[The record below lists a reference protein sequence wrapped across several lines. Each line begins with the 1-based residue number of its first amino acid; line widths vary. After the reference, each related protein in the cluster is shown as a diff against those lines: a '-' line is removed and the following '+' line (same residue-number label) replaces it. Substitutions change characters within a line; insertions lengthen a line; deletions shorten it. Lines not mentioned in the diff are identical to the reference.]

1 MTRWVTP
8 AILIGFLLI
17 VGVVIVLG
25 FVRAQAGED
34 CGQYLAL
41 AIERTKKAHE
51 GPPNLTSLVYAT
63 EGLSWGNI
71 ARACQGE
78 RR

>member
-1 MTRWVTP
+1 MIRWAVP
-8 AILIGFLLI
+8 AILL
-17 VGVVIVLG
+17 GVLVAGSLVSVRGL
-25 FVRAQAGED
+25 VRAQAGDD

-51 GPPNLTSLVYAT
+51 GPPNITSLVYAT

-71 ARACQGE
+71 ARACQSG
-78 RR
+78 R

>member
-1 MTRWVTP
+1 MTRWAIP
-8 AILIGFLLI
+8 AILIGFLFV
-17 VGVVIVLG
+17 VGLMSVRGL
-25 FVRAQAGED
+25 VRAQAGDD

-51 GPPNLTSLVYAT
+51 GPPNVTSLVYAT

-71 ARACQGE
+71 ARACQSS
-78 RR
+78 R